1 MRKPD
6 DELKIDISEIFGG
19 DMPAPSDTIDETPE
33 PTPVSTPV
41 VEAPVATPSQ
51 VEQQFRD
58 WMNNRNAEL
67 ETKTQELEKRL
78 QDLQNQLASS
88 PAVPPPAEE
97 PESHFTAQEL
107 TTAVEP
113 APAAQI
119 AAPAPDSPIDF
130 SAPIAPP
137 FMGASTP
144 AASAPAATVSNE
156 PAPTGENPAES
167 DPQKIEELK
176 RLQAEFEFLMLY
188 DEFRNM
194 IAHELMTLVG
204 DKKTFTMLGRTVE
217 LARTKYPEVFRNANW
232 DAAGN
237 LLEDG
242 SVDSQ
247 RILENKKNMDPAK
260 ADAVMD
266 IALSSLLKLR
276 LQAVEKGLGVGL
288 KNKIRAQMFQWVNEK
303 TQKAGK
309 EGKNTSYLLRLNSYV
324 TQA

>member
-1 MRKPD
+1 
-6 DELKIDISEIFGG
+6 
-19 DMPAPSDTIDETPE
+19 
-33 PTPVSTPV
+33 
-41 VEAPVATPSQ
+41 
-51 VEQQFRD
+51 
-58 WMNNRNAEL
+58 
-67 ETKTQELEKRL
+67 LEKRL
-78 QDLQNQLASS
+78 QDLQNQLATS
-88 PAVPPPAEE
+88 PAAPPPAEE
-97 PESHFTAQEL
+97 TESHFTAQEL
-107 TTAVEP
+107 TTAVDP
-113 APAAQI
+113 APAAQA
-119 AAPAPDSPIDF
+119 AAPVPDSPNDF

-137 FMGASTP
+137 FMGGSSP
-144 AASAPAATVSNE
+144 AAAAPAATVPNE
-156 PAPTGENPAES
+156 PAPAGENAPET

-194 IAHELMTLVG
+194 IAHELTALVG
-204 DKKTFTMLGRTVE
+204 EKKTFTMLGRTVE

-266 IALSSLLKLR
+266 IALSALLKLR
-276 LQAVEKGLGVGL
+276 LQAVEKGLGAGL